1 MLILIFEAVLR
12 MSIYGLVAACLAA
25 LAGMAVRRLPVSRS
39 VVLVLW
45 AAAAVRLVC
54 PVAIPVTG
62 GIFSGF
68 DRAVDQG
75 FAFIGL
81 SGTGRI
87 AGIDG
92 VERKNGSRLAGRQA
106 APGQDGTHGDGALLL
121 SQGGGE
127 RAVSPGGGLT
137 DGNDP
142 AESETVITGTHSGL
156 MGGGREAVFAAI
168 WLAGVL
174 AVWGFGIFSTFCF
187 RRRLRFAIRTEDR
200 IYESDAI
207 ASSCIAGVLRPRI
220 YLISGLAG
228 EARGYVLCH
237 EREHIRHGDQLWNVL
252 AYAVMGIHWF
262 NLPLWALYGVFGRE
276 LEQCCDER
284 VIRRIGED
292 QKENYCETLLA
303 MAVRQSRT
311 AFASPAFGENRGKH
325 DMKKRIDR
333 ILWYRQPEKKMQA
346 AAFAAA
352 VVLGAGLLCQ
362 GVAGPAVKA
371 ETEIGEE
378 MGTEEHMTEAGLVQD
393 SQTEEMVTEKMT
405 ELAPELLQLAE
416 ELYAKRNP
424 YVGDAPADGAL
435 LELLRPY
442 LPDTKITMEL
452 ETDERPYTLR
462 LKLNDGPEPMTG
474 GGAAQQPGPDSESD
488 GDAAQKPGPD
498 SESDSDAAQ
507 QPEPDQESGNGMAQT
522 AGQDTAA
529 DSEAGA
535 SSPSDDS
542 LQFPTLYADLY
553 RPAGV
558 FLALIGNLDAVVFEY
573 PCTDDAGVLSEYFAD
588 QEAGGGVQSMI
599 TEYYDAD
606 WFAGNEVTQEDLK
619 TYGESAGSVE
629 ELLVLLG
636 FNGTK
641 PELYY
646 EGDHSI
652 AIIGG
657 ADGPTSIFLAGKL
670 GGD

>member
-1 MLILIFEAVLR
+1 MLVLIFEAVLR

-54 PVAIPVTG
+54 PVAIPVPG

-106 APGQDGTHGDGALLL
+106 APGQDGTHGDGAP
-121 SQGGGE
+121 SPTQGAGE
-127 RAVSPGGGLT
+127 SAVSPGGGLT

-142 AESETVITGTHSGL
+142 AESETVITEAHSGL

-237 EREHIRHGDQLWNVL
+237 EREHIRHGDQLWNVF

-311 AFASPAFGENRGKH
+311 AFASPAFGKNRGKH

-333 ILWYRQPEKKMQA
+333 ILWYRQPEKKTQA

-362 GVAGPAVKA
+362 GVTGPAVKA
-371 ETEIGEE
+371 ETEIGEGMETEEHLTEE
-378 MGTEEHMTEAGLVQD
+378 MGTEERLTEDGLVQNI
-393 SQTEEMVTEKMT
+393 QTEEMVTEKMT

-474 GGAAQQPGPDSESD
+474 GGAAQQP
-488 GDAAQKPGPD
+488 
-498 SESDSDAAQ
+498 
-507 QPEPDQESGNGMAQT
+507 EPDQESGSGMAQT

-588 QEAGGGVQSMI
+588 QEAGDGVQSMI

-652 AIIGG
+652 AVIGG

>member
-1 MLILIFEAVLR
+1 MLILVFEAVFR

-54 PVAIPVTG
+54 PVAIPVPG
-62 GIFSGF
+62 GVFSSF

-75 FAFIGL
+75 FAFLGL

-87 AGIDG
+87 AGRDG
-92 VERKNGSRLAGRQA
+92 VEMKNGSRLTGRQA
-106 APGQDGTHGDGALLL
+106 GQGQDGTD
-121 SQGGGE
+121 GGGNLSPMAQGTE
-127 RAVSPGGGLT
+127 GSAVSPGSGLT
-137 DGNDP
+137 DGNGL
-142 AESETVITGTHSGL
+142 AKSETVTIRNHPGL
-156 MGGGREAVFAAI
+156 MGGGRETVFAAI

-174 AVWGFGIFSTFCF
+174 GVWGFGIFSTFRF
-187 RRRLRFAIRTEDR
+187 HRRLRFAIRTEEK

-228 EARGYVLCH
+228 EAREYVLCH

-292 QKENYCETLLA
+292 RKENYCETLLA
-303 MAVRQSRT
+303 MAVRQSKT
-311 AFASPAFGENRGKH
+311 VFAAPAFGENRGKH

-333 ILWYRQPEKKMQA
+333 ILWYRQPEKKTQTV
-346 AAFAAA
+346 AFAAA

-362 GVAGPAVKA
+362 GVSGPAVKA
-371 ETEIGEE
+371 ETEIGEGME
-378 MGTEEHMTEAGLVQD
+378 TEERLTENGLVED
-393 SQTEEMVTEKMT
+393 SRTEETATEEMT
-405 ELAPELLQLAE
+405 ELEPELLKLAE
-416 ELYAKRNP
+416 ELYAKKNP

-442 LPDTKITMEL
+442 LPDTEITMEL
-452 ETDERPYTLR
+452 ETAERPYTLR
-462 LKLNDGPEPMTG
+462 LKLSEGPKPLTDGD
-474 GGAAQQPGPDSESD
+474 AAQKTEPDSESD
-488 GDAAQKPGPD
+488 GDAVQKTEAG
-498 SESDSDAAQ
+498 SESDGD
-507 QPEPDQESGNGMAQT
+507 
-522 AGQDTAA
+522 
-529 DSEAGA
+529 AGA
-535 SSPSDDS
+535 PSPSDDS

-558 FLALIGNLDAVVFEY
+558 FLALIENLDTVAFEY
-573 PCTDDAGVLSEYFAD
+573 PCTDDSGVLSEYFAD
-588 QEAGGGVQSMI
+588 QEDGGGMQSVI

-606 WFAGNEVTQEDLK
+606 WFAGNEVTQKDIK
-619 TYGESAGSVE
+619 TYGESVGSVE

-652 AIIGG
+652 AVIGG
-657 ADGPTSIFLAGKL
+657 ADGPTSIFLDGKL
-670 GGD
+670 GGDS